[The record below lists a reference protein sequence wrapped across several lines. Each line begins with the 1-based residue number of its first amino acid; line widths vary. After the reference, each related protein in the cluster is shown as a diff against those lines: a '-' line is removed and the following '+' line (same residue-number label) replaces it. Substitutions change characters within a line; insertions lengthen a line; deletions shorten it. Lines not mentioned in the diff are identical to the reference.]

1 MGFYHLT
8 LRAPLIAFVFRYY
21 TWTKA
26 TEQVQPQASPDLEAL
41 DKAKGD
47 MFEGDDCQRREKET
61 LSD

>member
-1 MGFYHLT
+1 MGLLPFDLASDSNC
-8 LRAPLIAFVFRYY
+8 LCFRYY

-47 MFEGDDCQRREKET
+47 VFEGDEYQRREKET